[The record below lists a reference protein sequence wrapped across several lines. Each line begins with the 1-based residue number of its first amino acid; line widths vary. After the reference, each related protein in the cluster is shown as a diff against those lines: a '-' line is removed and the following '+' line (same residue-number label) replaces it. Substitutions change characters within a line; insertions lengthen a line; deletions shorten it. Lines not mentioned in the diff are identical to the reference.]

1 MIQEWRPQIC
11 KDSRAISQAVDAMI
25 TRLNSQED
33 LAEFDLVCLTCLCY
47 ALMWVLDT
55 NPSRNG
61 TISEIVRFD
70 LDDLSK
76 EGGEMQSVLGK
87 ALAGA
92 KSEVQQDILA
102 ILRSRG

>member
-1 MIQEWRPQIC
+1 MC

-61 TISEIVRFD
+61 TISEVVRFD
-70 LDDLSK
+70 LDELSK
-76 EGGEMQSVLGK
+76 EGGEMQSVLDK
-87 ALAGA
+87 ALEGA
-92 KSEVQQDILA
+92 KSEVQQDVLA
-102 ILRSRG
+102 ILKSRG